1 MASSKKRRDKKS
13 EHSELDAQ
21 LMAVDDQPEP
31 LPTWYKVSMLGL
43 LLVGLLWIM
52 VFYLAPGG
60 QWPIPGIGGWNIIAG
75 FGLAMIGFIMMTR
88 WR

>member
-1 MASSKKRRDKKS
+1 MASSKKRRDKKT
-13 EHSELDAQ
+13 EPSELDAQ
-21 LMAVDDQPEP
+21 LMAADDQPEP
-31 LPTWYKVSMLGL
+31 LPTWYKAIMFGL

-60 QWPIPGIGGWNIIAG
+60 QWPIPGIGGWNIIVG

>member
-21 LMAVDDQPEP
+21 LMAFDDQPEP
-31 LPTWYKVSMLGL
+31 LPTWYKVIMFGL

>member
-31 LPTWYKVSMLGL
+31 LPTWYKVIMFGL

>member
-1 MASSKKRRDKKS
+1 MA
-13 EHSELDAQ
+13 A
-21 LMAVDDQPEP
+21 DDQPAP
-31 LPTWYKVSMLGL
+31 LPTWYKATMFGL
-43 LLVGLLWIM
+43 LILGLLWIM

-75 FGLAMIGFIMMTR
+75 FGLAMIGFVMMTR